1 MKTKKVSFSTLIVIY
16 SAILAVIVAILFG
29 VAVAVAVFSNT
40 RPRIMGWLMM
50 ALFLGL
56 SFTINYL
63 VLHFLFSY
71 ISKLTKAIK
80 QVAEGDFSIRLAS
93 HDLNPLDST
102 FSDFNQMVSELDSTK
117 IMKEDFISQ
126 FSHEFKT
133 PITSIN
139 GFANLLLTNDL
150 GKEKQ
155 VEYLK
160 IIAEESKRLT
170 QLSSQIMNLTNLEN
184 KKIITDQKTVE
195 IDEELRKSI
204 ISLLPLMETKKLN
217 YKLDLQ
223 KVTYHTDP
231 ELLKEVWLNLLN
243 NSIKFAPIGGTVY
256 VSCRKKEGQPRVVIG
271 NDGPELAKAEQ
282 KKIFDK
288 FYQAETA
295 KKQEG
300 LGLGLTIV
308 RQVLKLIGGEVL
320 IKTVYKRVKGT
331 FFEISLK

>member
-1 MKTKKVSFSTLIVIY
+1 M
-16 SAILAVIVAILFG
+16 
-29 VAVAVAVFSNT
+29 
-40 RPRIMGWLMM
+40 
-50 ALFLGL
+50 
-56 SFTINYL
+56 
-63 VLHFLFSY
+63 
-71 ISKLTKAIK
+71 
-80 QVAEGDFSIRLAS
+80 
-93 HDLNPLDST
+93 
-102 FSDFNQMVSELDSTK
+102 DSTK

-139 GFANLLLTNDL
+139 GFANLLLTKKLD
-150 GKEKQ
+150 KEKQ

-184 KKIITDQKTVE
+184 TKIITNQRMGE

-204 ISLLPLMETKKLN
+204 ISLLPLMENKKLN

-256 VSCRKKEGQPRVVIG
+256 VSCKEKEGQPEIVIG
-271 NDGPELAKAEQ
+271 NDGPEIAEADR

-288 FYQAETA
+288 FYQGDTTEKHA
-295 KKQEG
+295 G
-300 LGLGLTIV
+300 LGLGLAIV
-308 RQVLKLIGGEVL
+308 RQVLILIGGKID
-320 IKTVYKRVKGT
+320 IKSSYQNVAGT
-331 FFEISLK
+331 FFEITL